1 MSALMTEAVL
11 RGLVLYLLILLTM
24 GVAALYFARA
34 TMPRPPVGRFVWTDI
49 WIMVVALV
57 AMPFAYMHM
66 PTGVIVTIF
75 GVVVFT
81 VSQLVLSP
89 VLGGRNAAL
98 AAALLCAA
106 DVAAYFAQWPTAVLV
121 VNDLTMILLTVGVAN
136 MWAQTGMRAAHVAG
150 LAGALTVYDALA
162 TGVSSLTADFVSRV
176 EGLPFA
182 PILATGYG
190 PVSSLAGLGDCLMLA
205 VWPLVAAKAYGRTAG
220 WWAAV
225 VEGTLL
231 LGLTLAVLLTD
242 LEFVPLLLPLGPL
255 IVGQHLFWRRRE
267 RARALR
273 AGPGRVELAQALEDL
288 PADARSWVALHEG
301 AVVATGS
308 APGTARRAARQA
320 GVTAVPVVRGTG
332 R

>member
-1 MSALMTEAVL
+1 MSAPMSEAVL
-11 RGLVLYLLILLTM
+11 RGLVLYLLILLTV
-24 GVAALYFARA
+24 GVAASYFARV
-34 TMPRPPVGRFVWTDI
+34 TMPRPPVGRFVWADI

-66 PTGVIVTIF
+66 PVGLVVTIF

-81 VSQLVLSP
+81 VSQLALSP
-89 VLGGRNAAL
+89 MLGGRNAAL

-106 DVAAYFAQWPTAVLV
+106 DVAAYFAGWSAAVLV

-136 MWAQTGMRAAHVAG
+136 LWVQTGMKAAHVAG
-150 LAGALTVYDALA
+150 LAAALTVYDALA
-162 TGVSSLTADFVSRV
+162 TGMSSLTTDFVSRV

-205 VWPLVAAKAYGRTAG
+205 VWPLVAAKAYGKAAG

-225 VEGTLL
+225 IEGTLL
-231 LGLTLAVLLTD
+231 LGLTLAVLFTE

-255 IVGQHLFWRRRE
+255 IVGQHLFWRRGD

-273 AGPGRVELAQALEDL
+273 SGPDRVELTEALADL
-288 PADARSWVALHEG
+288 PAAARSWVALHEG
-301 AVVATGS
+301 AVVATGAS
-308 APGTARRAARQA
+308 PGTARRAARQA
-320 GVTAVPVVRGTG
+320 GVTAVPVVRGVG
-332 R
+332 G